1 MPDGAMGEMSDS
13 PRTVLLF
20 CPSMGRRWHPQI
32 LSLVF
37 FGPAAF
43 GVYYSAFRPPP
54 CLADFLAS
62 GVGLEVVATVLWAVL
77 AAYCCRRVVQALL
90 QLCGFG

>member
-1 MPDGAMGEMSDS
+1 M
-13 PRTVLLF
+13 
-20 CPSMGRRWHPQI
+20 
-32 LSLVF
+32 SLVF
-37 FGPAAF
+37 FGPAAV

-54 CLADFLAS
+54 GLAELLA
-62 GVGLEVVATVLWAVL
+62 GRVGLEIAATVLWAVL